1 MRLIR
6 RRDLV
11 TTYRAGNSKNR
22 PLLGAVPDEA
32 MIALRLAA
40 EALTAAGAS
49 WWVAYGTLL
58 GLVREGRLMAHD
70 NDIDLAVHLGADT
83 ARITQEMERRG
94 LVRVREE
101 EWQGRPS
108 KQKFMLGQVLVDVFY
123 LHPRGDGFVDHNL
136 FSRQS
141 VLRGTH
147 PAVKV
152 ETRRLGGLDLPVP
165 ADTEA
170 YLHHL
175 YGDGWRQPVK
185 AWTWFFSGN
194 NIELLMDWRDLPW
207 LLVQWF
213 KWQQRLRAR

>member
-1 MRLIR
+1 MRRPATGRALQPTASPMNVLR
-6 RRDLV
+6 FADLCA
-11 TTYRAGNSKNR
+11 R
-22 PLLGAVPDEA
+22 GAVRGQRVFIRADFNIPLSAPVPASADADPADLEA
-32 MIALRLAA
+32 
-40 EALTAAGAS
+40 GG
-49 WWVAYGTLL
+49 W
-58 GLVREGRLMAHD
+58 
-70 NDIDLAVHLGADT
+70 ADP
-83 ARITQEMERRG
+83 ARITEEMERRG

-123 LHPRGDGFVDHNL
+123 VHPRGDGFVDHNL
-136 FSRQS
+136 FSRHS

-147 PAVKV
+147 LAMAI

-185 AWTWFFSGN
+185 AWTWYFSGN

>member
-6 RRDLV
+6 RRELI
-11 TTYRAGNSKNR
+11 TTFRAGNSKNR

-32 MIALRLAA
+32 MDALRLGA
-40 EALTAAGAS
+40 EALTAAGAT

-58 GLVREGRLMAHD
+58 GLVREGRLLAHD
-70 NDIDLAVHLGADT
+70 NDIDLAVMIGADPV
-83 ARITQEMERRG
+83 RITEAMEARG

-108 KQKFMLGQVLVDVFY
+108 KQKFMLGKVLVDVFF

-136 FSRQS
+136 FSRFS

-147 PAVKV
+147 PPVTI
-152 ETRRLGGLDLPVP
+152 EMRRLAGLDLPVP
-165 ADTEA
+165 SETEA
-170 YLHHL
+170 YLRHL
-175 YGDGWRQPVK
+175 YGEDWREPAK

-194 NIELLMDWRDLPW
+194 NIELLMDWRDLLW
-207 LLVQWF
+207 LAAQWL